1 MKTKI
6 IFFFFLLMVGVGNL
20 SVKAETDPRDK
31 LEKVFDWHLS
41 PGTYEEKELALQ
53 NPGQW
58 IRIDDQRKSGFQR
71 NEYGIRIHRT
81 TTLVRLICYDKEE
94 QRFLYEERVV
104 SFEDETNLELVWIFP
119 LFILAASIYMVMSET
134 LDSPEDKRQWITYF
148 ILACIFSVGTAWFF
162 NWIIV
167 WGEIIAI
174 AFILVIIGLKHSAES
189 IKKKKEIRN

>member
-1 MKTKI
+1 M
-6 IFFFFLLMVGVGNL
+6 GVGNL

-71 NEYGIRIHRT
+71 NQYGIRTHKT

-94 QRFLYEERVV
+94 QRFLYEERVASIEDKNDV
-104 SFEDETNLELVWIFP
+104 EMSWCWPIVTLVLSIGMFNIGNIILRIKEYSFFFP
-119 LFILAASIYMVMSET
+119 ILACI
-134 LDSPEDKRQWITYF
+134 LF
-148 ILACIFSVGTAWFF
+148 ILACIVPVGTAWFF
-162 NWIIV
+162 NLPMM
-167 WGEIIAI
+167 WGEIIVI
-174 AFILVIIGLKHSAES
+174 AFILFVIGLKYSIEF
-189 IKKKKEIRN
+189 IKKKKGIRN